1 MKGRVFV
8 PRPKRDGVEAE
19 IVSFIQQFIEKNGY
33 SPSVR
38 EIGAAVGFKSSSTV
52 FGYLKKLE
60 QEDKIHMNAEKNRTV
75 QVAKTDEP
83 KVTSVDSMG
92 IIEVPVIGTVA
103 AGAPLLAEENISDT
117 FPLPQRFAKKSTDV
131 FMLKV
136 KGESMINAG
145 ILDGDF
151 VIVAKQQTASQH
163 EIIVAMIDGEATVKR
178 FYRESDSVVKLLPEN
193 DALEP
198 IIVNAAD
205 VQILGKV
212 VGIFRDNIM

>member
-1 MKGRVFV
+1 M
-8 PRPKRDGVEAE
+8 PRPKRDGVETE
-19 IVSFIQQFIEKNGY
+19 IVNFIQQFIEKNGY

-60 QEDKIHMNAEKNRTV
+60 QENKIHMNAEKNRTV
-75 QVAKTDEP
+75 QVSKTDEP
-83 KVTSVDSMG
+83 KSSPVSG
-92 IIEVPVIGTVA
+92 AEIIDVPVIGTVA
-103 AGAPLLAEENISDT
+103 AGAPLLAEENVTDT

-178 FYRESDSVVKLLPEN
+178 FYRESDGIVRLQPEN

-198 IIVNAAD
+198 IIVKAD
-205 VQILGKV
+205 EVQIVGKV
-212 VGIFRDNIM
+212 VGIFRDNII